1 MIAKATTMHLRFL
14 SVLAALSLAA
24 CGRNHP
30 AFDSSHVMSF
40 AEFTAG
46 APASATDQTCDV
58 TCQSHRKEFAYIV
71 YVGKQIY
78 CYWDEKKA
86 ATGTDFDALAA
97 RLTARIATGTSLN
110 SYFAIVREWASSFHD
125 GHVNLLTGDD
135 LSSLEL
141 YSAPVRF
148 ELLAPGT
155 DHESLVVAS
164 VADVTGLKVG
174 QVVQRIDGMPVD
186 TVLTA
191 GEAMVS
197 GSTAQMRRRT
207 AARRLS
213 DAVGPGIGS
222 QPLVIAVQHDQGVAE
237 VPVPRLIKLS
247 LPPDTGA
254 PPRPEPTGSD
264 SIKTLILPGNLGYL
278 KIDGFVGSKD
288 AFLFDE
294 AMDRLANTMALI
306 IDVRANGGGDQS
318 GDRILARLS
327 ASPLNRYRVSER
339 QADFML
345 ASRPSVFTSPAY
357 LPGQAFSAWHDDQV
371 PRDQRTPH
379 YDHPVAVLTSSD
391 CFSACDTFVAALK
404 ANKLAT
410 VIGEPTGGGTGT
422 PLVFELPVSTG
433 FRFRYSVVKGRTIHD
448 EPIEGVG
455 TTPDLMVEAKPSDVA
470 DHIDAQLTA
479 ATAYLLKQGQPVAG
493 LNASAIAASI
503 QSVSIPYTTDL
514 DVSPT
519 VAHERWLNQIAA
531 FDER

>member
-1 MIAKATTMHLRFL
+1 MRLHVV
-14 SVLAALSLAA
+14 SVLAALSLTA
-24 CGRNHP
+24 CGRSTRELE
-30 AFDSSHVMSF
+30 SSHVMSF

-46 APASATDQTCDV
+46 AADSATDQTCDA
-58 TCQSHRKEFAYIV
+58 TCQSYRKEFAYIV

-97 RLTARIATGTSLN
+97 RLTARITTGTSLN
-110 SYFAIVREWASSFHD
+110 SYFALIREWASSFHD
-125 GHVNLLTGDD
+125 GHVNLISGED
-135 LSSLEL
+135 LSSIEL

-155 DHESLVVAS
+155 DHESLVIAS
-164 VADVTGLKVG
+164 VTDATGPKVG

-186 TVLTA
+186 AVLSV
-191 GEAMVS
+191 GETMVS
-197 GSTAQMRRRT
+197 GSTAQMRRRN

-213 DAVGPGIGS
+213 DAVGPGTFS
-222 QPLVIAVQHDQGVAE
+222 LPLVISVQQDQAVAE
-237 VPVPRLIKLS
+237 FRVPRLIKLS

-264 SIKTLILPGNLGYL
+264 TIKAMILPGNIGYL

-294 AMDRLANTMALI
+294 AMDRMAHTIGLI
-306 IDVRANGGGDQS
+306 VDVRANGGGDQS

-327 ASPLNRYRVSER
+327 AAPLDRYRVSER
-339 QADFML
+339 QADFIL
-345 ASRPSVFTSPAY
+345 AHRPNVFTSPAY
-357 LPGQAFSAWHDDQV
+357 LPGQAFSAWHENHVLQD
-371 PRDQRTPH
+371 PRTPH
-379 YDHPVAVLTSSD
+379 YDHPVVVLTSSD

-455 TTPDLMVEAKPSDVA
+455 TTPDLIVESKPSDVA
-470 DHIDAQLTA
+470 DHIDAQLVA
-479 ATAYLLKQGQPVAG
+479 ATAYLLKQGQPAAG
-493 LNASAIAASI
+493 LDASVLAASI
-503 QSVSIPYTTDL
+503 QSISTPYSTDL
-514 DVSPT
+514 DMSPT
-519 VAHERWLNQIAA
+519 LAHERWLNQIAA
-531 FDER
+531 YDER

>member
-1 MIAKATTMHLRFL
+1 MRLRFL
-14 SVLAALSLAA
+14 SVLVAFSLTA
-24 CGRNHP
+24 CGRSTP
-30 AFDSSHVMSF
+30 ALESSHVMSF
-40 AEFTAG
+40 AEFAAG
-46 APASATDQTCDV
+46 AADSATDQTCDV
-58 TCQSHRKEFAYIV
+58 TCQSYRKEFAYIV

-97 RLTARIATGTSLN
+97 RLTARIATGISLN
-110 SYFAIVREWASSFHD
+110 SYFAVVREWASAFHD
-125 GHVNLLTGDD
+125 GHVNLITGDD
-135 LSSLEL
+135 LSSLEV

-164 VADVTGLKVG
+164 VADATGLKVG
-174 QVVQRIDGMPVD
+174 EVVQSIDGMPVSA
-186 TVLTA
+186 VLSA

-213 DAVGPGIGS
+213 DAVGPGISS
-222 QPLVIAVQHDQGVAE
+222 QPLVISVQHDQAMAE
-237 VPVPRLIKLS
+237 FRVPRLIKLS
-247 LPPDTGA
+247 LPPDTGVT
-254 PPRPEPTGSD
+254 PPPQPTGSD
-264 SIKTLILPGNLGYL
+264 SIKALILPGNIGYL
-278 KIDGFVGSKD
+278 KIDRFAGSKD

-294 AMDRLANTMALI
+294 AMDRLANTLALI

-327 ASPLNRYRVSER
+327 ATPLSRYRVSER
-339 QADFML
+339 QADFIL
-345 ASRPSVFTSPAY
+345 ASRPGVFTSPAY
-357 LPGQAFSAWHDDQV
+357 LPGQPFSAWHDDQV
-371 PRDQRTPH
+371 LQDQRTPH
-379 YDHPVAVLTSSD
+379 YDRPVVVLTSSD

-410 VIGEPTGGGTGT
+410 VIGESTGGGTGT

-455 TTPDLMVEAKPSDVA
+455 TRPDLIVESKPSDVA
-470 DHIDAQLTA
+470 DHIDAQVAA
-479 ATAYLLKQGQPVAG
+479 ATAFLLKQGQPAAG
-493 LNASAIAASI
+493 LNASIIAASI
-503 QSVSIPYTTDL
+503 QSISMPYSTDL
-514 DVSPT
+514 DLSPT
-519 VAHERWLNQIAA
+519 LAHERWLNQIAA
-531 FDER
+531 YDER